1 MIKKFKQFNEK
12 LSPDLLRRASRSA
25 HDRDQ
30 VVRGDMFNKVAS
42 DTEREEKNTKKKANY
57 ESFMSLTGGFL
68 FGYECKV
75 DPLRVNPGGD
85 TWIEIKGVQKVRE
98 EHFRT
103 KKRVATK
110 IVITDNLI
118 KENKLLSIVD
128 DDTTGSGNTYSEH
141 IINLKDLVID
151 RKDARV
157 YSKFLNWWNG
167 EEKPFSVD
175 DYCIKGIHA

>member
-1 MIKKFKQFNEK
+1 MIKKFNQFNEK

-25 HDRDQ
+25 YNRDQ
-30 VVRGDMFNKVAS
+30 VVRGDMFNKSAS
-42 DTEREEKNTKKKANY
+42 DKEREERNTKKKANY
-57 ESFMSLTGGFL
+57 ESFMSITGGVL

-75 DPLRVNPGGD
+75 DPLRVNPVGD
-85 TWIEIKGVQKVRE
+85 TWIEIKGDFK
-98 EHFRT
+98 T
-103 KKRVATK
+103 KKGTAN
-110 IVITDNLI
+110 IIFITDDLI
-118 KENKLLSIVD
+118 KENKLC
-128 DDTTGSGNTYSEH
+128 
-141 IINLKDLVID
+141 IITNGTEKNIDLKDLVVD